1 MKIWKAAKLDFNL
14 LKYYYKSICFT
25 LLIPLAFIL
34 LYRTLAVGISFAMF
48 MMAMSSIYTFS
59 VADKNDMQRLYR
71 ILPVSVKA
79 LVCGKYL
86 HAFLMGILA
95 VSVSG
100 ILQPLI
106 LGMLGVNVSGK
117 EVMTAVL
124 AGMVLYI
131 TYVCFQIPA
140 YYKFGPIK
148 GRVFMYV
155 PVVGILLT
163 MFVVEKADIRT
174 GVLFRM
180 LSENRY
186 LGPCLLVLYL
196 AAVVCISIGISVRIS
211 KNKEW

>member
-100 ILQPLI
+100 ILQPMI

-131 TYVCFQIPA
+131 TYVCYQIPA

>member
-48 MMAMSSIYTFS
+48 MIAMSSIYTFS

>member
-48 MMAMSSIYTFS
+48 LMAMASIYTIS

-100 ILQPLI
+100 ILQPMI

>member
-14 LKYYYKSICFT
+14 LKYYYKSIGFT

-100 ILQPLI
+100 ILQPMI

>member
-124 AGMVLYI
+124 AAMVLYI

>member
-14 LKYYYKSICFT
+14 LKYYYKSVCFT

-100 ILQPLI
+100 ILQPMI

>member
-100 ILQPLI
+100 ILQPMI

-196 AAVVCISIGISVRIS
+196 FRLVYLYGFQRIKNGRLIG
-211 KNKEW
+211 

>member
-48 MMAMSSIYTFS
+48 MMAMSSIYTFL

-100 ILQPLI
+100 ILQPMI

>member
-86 HAFLMGILA
+86 HVFLMGILA

-100 ILQPLI
+100 ILQPMI

-180 LSENRY
+180 ISENRY

>member
-48 MMAMSSIYTFS
+48 MMAMASIYTFS

-100 ILQPLI
+100 ILQPMI

-174 GVLFRM
+174 GVLFPM